1 MLLPRRHV
9 RTIALMLIAKNCP
22 AGRMQR
28 ASCHLLDPLEER
40 VLFTA
45 QKVPPE
51 RLALFFFLFYHC
63 HSCYIQV
70 FWLLFLVPDLGTI
83 YLFAER
89 EKERLSS
96 QILAWCVCVQS
107 TGFPIVILGKEKAD
121 VNRYPLR
128 IHLAML

>member
-1 MLLPRRHV
+1 MLLPRGHL

-28 ASCHLLDPLEER
+28 VSCHLPDPLEEM

-51 RLALFFFLFYHC
+51 RLALVFFVFFLFYHC
-63 HSCYIQV
+63 HSYYIQV

-89 EKERLSS
+89 ETQLS
-96 QILAWCVCVQS
+96 
-107 TGFPIVILGKEKAD
+107 
-121 VNRYPLR
+121 
-128 IHLAML
+128 